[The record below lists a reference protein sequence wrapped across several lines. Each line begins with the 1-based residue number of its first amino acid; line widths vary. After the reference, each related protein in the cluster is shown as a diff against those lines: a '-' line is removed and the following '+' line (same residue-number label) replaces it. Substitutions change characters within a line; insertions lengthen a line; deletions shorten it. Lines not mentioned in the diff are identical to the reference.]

1 MQKELI
7 FWKTLA
13 IALAVGIVVIA
24 FVSIFR
30 VKSAKFEAIDVE
42 RINIVEKDGTI
53 KMVITNT
60 ERFPSGQEIA
70 DNRRGN
76 HNIIVPDWRPKMSGM
91 LFFND
96 EGIEVGGLGWSG
108 VITESGHSQEFL
120 LTHDAY
126 DGDQQMILSSVDFMH
141 NGEKVVGSKL
151 VFQDRPPGE
160 SQLRMFQ
167 LLAEMEGLSDESR
180 EAIIREYV
188 KEVGNGAIRMVL
200 GRDPGMD
207 IGLTFYDNNSCPRI
221 RLYIDEDNNYAGLIF
236 YDKEGNVLARFP
248 DGDL

>member
-1 MQKELI
+1 MQKELF

-13 IALAVGIVVIA
+13 IALAVGIVAIA
-24 FVSIFR
+24 FVPMFR
-30 VKSAKFEAIDVE
+30 GKSAKFEVIDVE

-53 KMVITNT
+53 KMVINNT

-70 DNRRGN
+70 DNRKDN

-96 EGIEVGGLGWSG
+96 EGMEVGGLGWSG
-108 VITESGHSQEFL
+108 AITESGHSQEFL
-120 LTHDAY
+120 FTHDAY
-126 DGDQQMILSSVDFMH
+126 DGDQQMMLYSTDFMH
-141 NGEKVVGSKL
+141 NGEKVAGSRL
-151 VFQDRPPGE
+151 VFQDRPPKE

-167 LLAEMEGLSDESR
+167 LLADMEGLSDESR
-180 EAIIREYV
+180 EAIIKEYV
-188 KEVGNGAIRMVL
+188 NEVGNATIRMVL

-221 RLYIDEDNNYAGLIF
+221 RLYIDDDNNYAGLIF
-236 YDKEGNVLARFP
+236 YDEEGNVLARFP
-248 DGDL
+248 EGNL